1 MSLIYF
7 HPYHIVDQSPWPLR
21 RAFGA
26 LIITSGIVRWFKGN
40 SSLLMF
46 IGVSVVVVTSIQW
59 WRDVRREAALQG
71 HHSLEVETNIRIGMV
86 LFIASEVLFFVS
98 FFWAFFHSSLAPCI
112 EIGILWPPKNIRA
125 FNPFQIPLL
134 NTIILLSSGVS
145 VTWAHHRLMEN
156 NHSQAKKGLIITVLL
171 GLYFSFLQGYEYL
184 EASFSFADSVY
195 GSTFF
200 LATGFHGLHVII
212 GTTFL
217 LVCLVRL
224 SRCQFSQTH
233 HFGFEAAAWYWHFVD
248 VVWLFLYITIY
259 WWGSYFYSI
268 KSISHFQWEGL
279 SLVKIIISL
288 FIIIAIILIIACVI
302 ILIASILRKKSN
314 TDREKSSPFEC
325 GFDPFSNSRIPFSL
339 RFYIIAIIFL
349 IFDVEIAILLPIP
362 IIFPLSELISWL
374 RISSIF
380 IITLIIGLF
389 HEWNFGALE
398 WSN

>member
-7 HPYHIVDQSPWPLR
+7 HPYHIVDQRPWPLR

-40 SSLLMF
+40 SRLLIF
-46 IGVSVVVVTSIQW
+46 IGVSIVILTSIQW

-71 HHSLEVETNIRIGMV
+71 HHSIEVETNIRIGIV

-98 FFWAFFHSSLAPCI
+98 FFWAFFHSRLAPCI
-112 EIGILWPPKNIRA
+112 EIGMLWPPKNIRA

-145 VTWAHHRLMEN
+145 VTWAHHSLIEN
-156 NHSQAKKGLIITVLL
+156 NHSQAKKGLIITVIL

-217 LVCLVRL
+217 LVCLIRL

-268 KSISHFQWEGL
+268 KSIPHFQWGGL
-279 SLVKIIISL
+279 ILVKIIHSL
-288 FIIIAIILIIACVI
+288 ITIITIILLIACLI
-302 ILIASILRKKSN
+302 ILTASILRKKRFN
-314 TDREKSSPFEC
+314 DREKSSPFEC

-349 IFDVEIAILLPIP
+349 IFDVEIAILLPMP
-362 IIFPLSELISWL
+362 IILPLSEVFSWMI
-374 RISSIF
+374 ISSFFIF
-380 IITLIIGLF
+380 TLLGGLF